1 MGEMRAHLTHTRNN
15 RGVQIFLCL
24 IPGNDLWFLRHVGQ
38 NLKERH
44 RGNNIYLDFITSLH
58 TLAHICTERFNL
70 NQTLTPSTPSD
81 LLPKPASIPHSAYH
95 PIMSTTSSC
104 QAVFKHKDRDSITAE
119 WLWRVILC
127 PLAPLLPPADTHLLH
142 AVTVAG
148 KWVRRSNQSVFCHQ
162 DGLPPACTANNSQLL
177 RSGHNT
183 QSHTQ
188 DGVGKIEQL
197 YFHLNVL
204 KRNGNT
210 LQEKPVLWHR
220 GLVINTAG

>member
-1 MGEMRAHLTHTRNN
+1 M
-15 RGVQIFLCL
+15 V
-24 IPGNDLWFLRHVGQ
+24 Q
-38 NLKERH
+38 NLTERH
-44 RGNNIYLDFITSLH
+44 GGNNIYLDFITSLH

-81 LLPKPASIPHSAYH
+81 LLPKPASMPHSAYH

-119 WLWRVILC
+119 WLWGVILC

-162 DGLPPACTANNSQLL
+162 DGLPLACTGNNSQLL

-183 QSHTQ
+183 QSDTHTHTRRCW
-188 DGVGKIEQL
+188 KKRAPL
-197 YFHLNVL
+197 LPL
-204 KRNGNT
+204 KFDK
-210 LQEKPVLWHR
+210 EKWKHIPRKASFVAPWTGHKHCWL
-220 GLVINTAG
+220 